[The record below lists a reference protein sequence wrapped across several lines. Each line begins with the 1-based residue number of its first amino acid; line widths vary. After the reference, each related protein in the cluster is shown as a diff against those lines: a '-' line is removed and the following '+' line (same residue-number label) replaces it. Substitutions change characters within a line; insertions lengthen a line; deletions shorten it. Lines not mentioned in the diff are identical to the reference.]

1 MTLSE
6 LLDACGNPHSLQ
18 HSRAWQIFMKRYRKI
33 IYYHVLERCKAWN
46 VARLN
51 IQFQETVDD
60 IVGDVFRVLCE
71 HDFRALQSFRERS
84 NEYRFQRYLIT
95 ICQNAASHYI
105 KKNLTKYADLDTR
118 EINQA
123 FTNMEYDTR
132 CQLYEFVVQK
142 LRASRHKLPKN
153 FERDINIYML
163 YVWGDF
169 DNDMIAA
176 QPCYRNRITPKVVYN
191 VVHRMR
197 NLLREN
203 AL

>member
-6 LLDACGNPHSLQ
+6 LLDACGNPQSPH
-18 HSRAWQIFMKRYRKI
+18 HRRGWQIFMNRYRKV
-33 IYYHVLERCKAWN
+33 IYYHVLERCKSWN
-46 VARLN
+46 VARLKM
-51 IQFQETVDD
+51 QFQETVDD

-71 HDFRALQSFRERS
+71 REFRALQSFRERD
-84 NEYRFQRYLIT
+84 NEHRFQRYLIT

-105 KKNLTKYADLDTR
+105 KKHLTRYTELDPR
-118 EINQA
+118 EISQ
-123 FTNMEYDTR
+123 TVVNMEFDTR

-142 LRASRHKLPKN
+142 LRVSRQKLPKN

-169 DNDMIAA
+169 DKEMIAA
-176 QPCYRNRITPKVVYN
+176 QPCYRDRITPKVVDN

-203 AL
+203 V